1 MNLKSLETICNALA
15 LSQDPNSIDVL
26 KSQLREYG
34 HLIQDQ
40 DSFYHQLALSL
51 SISMKPDSENE
62 EIPVSLSQKKM
73 VLLRDICP
81 MLENDVTNIIQE
93 VIKMDN
99 GAIATYSLFVFCDE
113 EHLRDSSRSFL
124 INHLEEY
131 LDNLNIV
138 NFILQLKESDFFHIM
153 TVSNKIA
160 DLKKQFENHEISQ
173 ASYSTLIDE
182 YMNIILRFFITHP
195 NSDITFNQRFI
206 ENIFSNSAALGVQ
219 SSILRY
225 IEKDDL
231 LTKSGIDKAFVADFL
246 IQHHHSDM
254 VSILLKSMPIS
265 VCERM
270 ERFKDLVAY
279 MNDSKGD
286 DTFTSYLEL
295 LYYNIQDTCVLA
307 KCFPDDVLKIV
318 EQHAVNQENSEA
330 KTKEIIDHIL
340 TVMEHVDSKNLPC
353 ENYYE
358 SFVVPL
364 LEKDKIGQD
373 FLKEILTQHDIDFS
387 YAPISVYGPQP
398 LSYWIATSASDD
410 LLKVFLEK
418 YQSSDIF
425 VHGPFSSIPLCSL
438 YFRVGNIEK
447 GMKAFTNPNFSL
459 FSKDYLDDLSLFQKV
474 QLGFEASFD
483 YSDNLTQIVSSIV
496 YSEHIQ
502 NKQEILLEILNS
514 IKIHVVPVSIFTML
528 ESCLD
533 SDHLKEIYEN
543 FKRREVLFTSN
554 FEDRVSGQVL
564 EIRIAD
570 EDKLSVVESLWH
582 SKQYQK

>member
-1 MNLKSLETICNALA
+1 MNLKSLKTICNALA
-15 LSQDPNSIDVL
+15 LSQDQNSIDVL

-62 EIPVSLSQKKM
+62 EIPDSLSQQKM
-73 VLLRDICP
+73 LLLRDICP
-81 MLENDVTNIIQE
+81 MLENDVTDIIQE

-99 GAIATYSLFVFCDE
+99 GAIATYSLFIFCDE
-113 EHLRDSSRSFL
+113 DHLRDSSCSFL
-124 INHLEEY
+124 IEHLEEY
-131 LDNLNIV
+131 LDNCDIAHFTLGFKEI
-138 NFILQLKESDFFHIM
+138 NFSHVMKI
-153 TVSNKIA
+153 SNKIS
-160 DLKKQFENHEISQ
+160 DLNDQLENKKVSQ
-173 ASYSTLIDE
+173 IDYLQLLDQYMDLI
-182 YMNIILRFFITHP
+182 LQFFISHG
-195 NSDITFNQRFI
+195 NQDITLNQEFI
-206 ENIFSNSAALGVQ
+206 ESIFAISSPSNVQ

-225 IEKDDL
+225 IESADL
-231 LTKSGIDKAFVADFL
+231 LTKSGIDKATVADFL
-246 IQHHHSDM
+246 LQHDRYDL
-254 VSILLKSMPIS
+254 VAILLKTMSIS
-265 VCERM
+265 DYGRIT
-270 ERFKDLVAY
+270 RLKDLVAY
-279 MNDSKGD
+279 MKLWKDDSI
-286 DTFTSYLEL
+286 FSSCLEL
-295 LYYNIQDTCVLA
+295 LYYNIQNSCLLA
-307 KCFPDDVLKIV
+307 KCYPNDVLDIL
-318 EQHAVNQENSEA
+318 EQYATNQENYEA
-330 KTKEIIDHIL
+330 KTKEIVDNVR

-358 SFVVPL
+358 RFVVPL

-373 FLKEILTQHDIDFS
+373 FLEEVLTQQAIDYS

-398 LSYWIATSASDD
+398 LSYWIASSASND

-418 YQSSDIF
+418 YQSSDVF
-425 VHGPFSSIPLCSL
+425 VYGSFSSIPLCSL
-438 YFRVGNIEK
+438 YFRVGNVEK
-447 GMKAFTNPNFSL
+447 GMKAFQNPNFSL
-459 FSKDYLDDLSLFQKV
+459 FPKDYLHDLSLFQKV

-483 YSDNLTQIVSSIV
+483 YSDNLTQIISSIV

-502 NKQEILLEILNS
+502 NKQEVLLEILNS

-543 FKRREVLFTSN
+543 FQRREVLFTSN

-570 EDKLSVVESLWH
+570 EDELSVVESLWH